1 MWAEMSMKTC
11 SATARGGGRR
21 ISLGDSRQPA
31 GTRSANDNP

>member
-1 MWAEMSMKTC
+1 MWAEMSMETC
-11 SATARGGGRR
+11 SATERWGRR